1 MIKYFS
7 HTFIGDILDGD
18 RLGLDGPLAKDRR
31 YPNERLTSAFEN
43 ARETAQLMEELGY
56 DMMWLAEHHF
66 QPEGY
71 ECIPNVLMLALW
83 LAQHTGRLKFGCAF
97 NIAPMWHPLRLAEDF
112 ATVDVLTGGRVT
124 FGVGRGYHTRE
135 VETFGMPMQDA
146 EANRD
151 LFEEQLEVILKAFN
165 EESFSHR
172 GKHYTIP
179 PEVPYRGYTLRQIT
193 MVPRP
198 LRRPVEVWQPIVS
211 GSPRGIDFM
220 ARHGVRGIMAGS
232 DSEKTDAMV
241 REFQAAN
248 ARHGREMQLG
258 EGLVLGL
265 WCYIGRTEEEAI
277 QALRPS
283 FEEHSKFAGPLGI
296 SGYGNENLRAMG
308 PDETERY
315 IASRADYEKGLARGV
330 WTATTPAGLI
340 AKVRGLE
347 EAYPGLEQVSLS
359 RPTGMGHRQ
368 HREQLA
374 LFAKEVMP
382 AFKERAR

>member
-31 YPNERLTSAFEN
+31 YPNERLMSAFEN
-43 ARETAQLMEELGY
+43 ARDTAQLMEELGY

-83 LAQHTGRLKFGCAF
+83 LAQHTERLKFGCAF

-179 PEVPYRGYTLRQIT
+179 PRGPVPGVHAAADYHGPQASPQTGGGLAAHRERQ
-193 MVPRP
+193 P
-198 LRRPVEVWQPIVS
+198 
-211 GSPRGIDFM
+211 
-220 ARHGVRGIMAGS
+220 ARHRFHGQAWGPRHHGRLGQ
-232 DSEKTDAMV
+232 
-241 REFQAAN
+241 REDR
-248 ARHGREMQLG
+248 RHG
-258 EGLVLGL
+258 
-265 WCYIGRTEEEAI
+265 
-277 QALRPS
+277 P
-283 FEEHSKFAGPLGI
+283 
-296 SGYGNENLRAMG
+296 
-308 PDETERY
+308 
-315 IASRADYEKGLARGV
+315 
-330 WTATTPAGLI
+330 
-340 AKVRGLE
+340 
-347 EAYPGLEQVSLS
+347 
-359 RPTGMGHRQ
+359 
-368 HREQLA
+368 
-374 LFAKEVMP
+374 
-382 AFKERAR
+382 

>member
-1 MIKYFS
+1 
-7 HTFIGDILDGD
+7 
-18 RLGLDGPLAKDRR
+18 
-31 YPNERLTSAFEN
+31 
-43 ARETAQLMEELGY
+43 
-56 DMMWLAEHHF
+56 
-66 QPEGY
+66 
-71 ECIPNVLMLALW
+71 
-83 LAQHTGRLKFGCAF
+83 
-97 NIAPMWHPLRLAEDF
+97 
-112 ATVDVLTGGRVT
+112 
-124 FGVGRGYHTRE
+124 
-135 VETFGMPMQDA
+135 MPMQDA

-198 LRRPVEVWQPIVS
+198 LRRPVEIWQPIVS

-296 SGYGNENLRAMG
+296 SG
-308 PDETERY
+308 
-315 IASRADYEKGLARGV
+315 
-330 WTATTPAGLI
+330 
-340 AKVRGLE
+340 
-347 EAYPGLEQVSLS
+347 
-359 RPTGMGHRQ
+359 
-368 HREQLA
+368 
-374 LFAKEVMP
+374 
-382 AFKERAR
+382 